1 MQTRILFVSGRVYFY
16 TAAMKRFTD
25 LVNAC
30 LPQVPELLPWDLRK
44 RLDHNPGILLLDV
57 REPYEFAAM
66 HIDGALNVP
75 RGVLESAC
83 EFGYEETVPEL
94 VKARDREIVVLCRSG
109 FRSVL
114 SAYTMQQMGYTKVAS
129 LKTGLRGWN
138 DYEQPLVSADNKLVS
153 LEQADEYFRPKLRP
167 DQMKS

>member
-1 MQTRILFVSGRVYFY
+1 
-16 TAAMKRFTD
+16 MKRFTD
-25 LVNAC
+25 LINAC
-30 LPQVPELLPWDLRK
+30 LPQVPELMPWELRA
-44 RLDHNPGILLLDV
+44 RLDREADLLLLDV

-66 HIDGALNVP
+66 HIVGALNVP

-94 VKARDREIVVLCRSG
+94 VTARDREIVVLCRSG

-114 SAYTMQQMGYTKVAS
+114 SAHTMQQMGYKKVSS

-138 DYEQPLVSADNKLVS
+138 DYEQPLVDADNKPVS
-153 LEQADEYFRPKLRP
+153 IEQADEYFRPKVRP
-167 DQMKS
+167 EQMQS

>member
-1 MQTRILFVSGRVYFY
+1 
-16 TAAMKRFTD
+16 MKRFTD

-30 LPQVPELLPWDLRK
+30 LPQVPEIMPWDLCE
-44 RLDHNPGILLLDV
+44 RLEQQPGILLLDV
-57 REPYEFAAM
+57 REPYEFAVM

-94 VKARDREIVVLCRSG
+94 VQARDREIVVVCRSG

-114 SAYTMQQMGYTKVAS
+114 SAYTMQQMGYAKVAS

-138 DYEQPLVSADNKLVS
+138 DYEQPLVDADGRPVS
-153 LEQADEYFRPKLRP
+153 VDQADEYFRPKLRP
-167 DQMKS
+167 EQMSP